1 MIEDD
6 YKGKLLHTYR
16 PLLKMTL
23 LANFFCAVL
32 PLAFEVKIFF
42 LQTNTL
48 QLLYRL
54 QLQDSQV
61 HVSMGCELLIYIL
74 HNVFALQADGIIKI
88 LREYKGLSNN
98 NMREVAGSLDG
109 MYRPASLSDEFF
121 FSRLES

>member
-32 PLAFEVKIFF
+32 PFAFEVKIFPSDKHPSIII
-42 LQTNTL
+42 QITTS
-48 QLLYRL
+48 RL
-54 QLQDSQV
+54 ASACLD
-61 HVSMGCELLIYIL
+61 GLRAFDIL
-74 HNVFALQADGIIKI
+74 HNVFALQAEVIIKI